1 MLRGTAMAGFL
12 SRLLRV
18 LLVGGMVLLTGCIQY
33 DLDLQF
39 DSQTHGQ
46 IVQRLHWSN
55 GGAVS
60 AAQLQAWQSPLGD
73 RVRQVGGQLRQVDP
87 LTLEVTVPFHNGA
100 DFVDRFNRFFGGDA
114 AHTPLTLPTGDP
126 LAATATLS
134 QGNWGV
140 ALFNRLS
147 LRVDLR
153 ALPDGEALPG
163 ARLQSVQW
171 WTGAIALTTPWGLR
185 AVTASPTALP
195 GSPPAP
201 RDGTNARWA
210 LVPGQVNYLEVTFWL
225 PSPIGIGLLGIG
237 VLVAIGYGLRYR
249 LGIGRV

>member
-1 MLRGTAMAGFL
+1 MAGFL

-114 AHTPLTLPTGDP
+114 VHEPLTLPTGDT

-134 QGNWGV
+134 QGNWIV

-147 LRVDLR
+147 LTVDLR

-171 WTGAIALTTPWGLR
+171 WTGAIALSTPWGLR
-185 AVTASPTALP
+185 GVTASPGALP
-195 GSPPAP
+195 GPPL
-201 RDGTNARWA
+201 GTTEEEARGQWA
-210 LVPGQVNYLEVTFWL
+210 LVPGQVNHLEVTFWL

-237 VLVAIGYGLRYR
+237 GLVAIGYGLRYR
-249 LGIGRV
+249 LGVGRV